1 MSRTAHFGSGWML
14 RTRRSFGSKLFVLF
28 VLAISLT
35 SDIRYRTIQAD
46 EPVVTPWW
54 TSAARQS
61 FWSDSTTQSI
71 PLEEVIVRTLSEEP
85 GVQME
90 LHTIAIARESII
102 EQDAAFDVKWILD
115 SGLGRTND
123 PVGNSLVTGGPPRL
137 VERSW
142 DNSASIERLTRR
154 GGQLSISQDAG
165 FLDSNSNFFAPE
177 DQANTRL
184 AVSLVQPI
192 LGRGKRAYNERLLI
206 RARLDSNQTEHEA
219 QAAIANRLLA
229 AMETYHQ
236 LHAARGR
243 YIQQVA
249 LLDRSREVLRWLK
262 SRLEFDVAPLE
273 VSKVEARIRSRQRV
287 LVNLKQQVFRLQI
300 ELVQAMG
307 GNELVLGRNATE
319 LHPETPDIASAI
331 RTNDQSPDVA
341 SAVEVAL
348 LHRPEIQVA
357 TAALQSAALEMRVT
371 KTELT
376 PYLAAVFNGYLSG
389 LRGDQQYFGS
399 FTDQFTR
406 GGPGLSASIQ
416 YELPVGRR
424 AARSRHRQAHLR
436 YQLRNEELKQ
446 AILQT
451 TSQVQTAMN
460 DWNASMEAMS
470 IRSKTL
476 EFAEE
481 EEQLHRDRWL
491 LHGPDQN
498 QAAITLE
505 TLLEAQQRRTDAEN
519 QWVMAET
526 DLANAWLRLQLAMG
540 VLLESHQIQD
550 SPSNDGM
557 ILTDGVGR
565 STNEPLLFE
574 QPPSVIVEEIP
585 QPLRLEEAMIE
596 TIPLEMSDFA
606 EPDQPRAIG
615 EISR

>member
-1 MSRTAHFGSGWML
+1 MTQAQE
-14 RTRRSFGSKLFVLF
+14 
-28 VLAISLT
+28 
-35 SDIRYRTIQAD
+35 SDEI
-46 EPVVTPWW
+46 PWW
-54 TSAARQS
+54 TGAASQP
-61 FWSDSTTQSI
+61 FWSESAQMI
-71 PLEEVIVRTLSEEP
+71 PLEEVVLRTLSEEP

-90 LHTIAIARESII
+90 LNTIAIARESII

-137 VERSW
+137 IERSW

-154 GGQLSISQDAG
+154 GGQLSVSQDAG
-165 FLDSNSNFFAPE
+165 FLDSNSNFFSPA

-184 AVSLVQPI
+184 AVSLVQPM
-192 LGRGKRAYNERLLI
+192 LGRGKRAYNERLLV
-206 RARLDSNQTEHEA
+206 RARLDYNQTEHEA

-243 YIQQVA
+243 FIQQVA
-249 LLDRSREVLRWLK
+249 LLNRSREVLGWLQ
-262 SRLEFDVAPLE
+262 SRIELDVAPLE
-273 VSKVEARIRSRQRV
+273 VSKVEARIRSRERV
-287 LVNLKQQVFRLQI
+287 LVNLKQQVYRLQI

-307 GNELVLGRNATE
+307 GTDLVIGGNAVE
-319 LHPETPDIASAI
+319 IHPEAPDIASAI
-331 RTNDQSPDVA
+331 KTDDQTLDVA

-357 TAALQSAALEMRVT
+357 TTALQTAALEMRVT

-389 LRGDQQYFGS
+389 LRGNQEYFGS

-446 AILQT
+446 AIVQT
-451 TSQVQTAMN
+451 TAQVQSAMN
-460 DWNASMEAMS
+460 DWNSAMEAMS
-470 IRSKTL
+470 IRKKTL

-481 EEQLHRDRWL
+481 EESLHRDRWML
-491 LHGPDQN
+491 YGPDQN

-519 QWVMAET
+519 QWIIAET
-526 DLANAWLRLQLAMG
+526 ELANSWLRLQLAMG
-540 VLLESHQIQD
+540 VLLESQQLD
-550 SPSNDGM
+550 CASPNAGM
-557 ILTDGVGR
+557 ILTEGIFSQEPLMYEPDQGVGLEE
-565 STNEPLLFE
+565 STAEEKGSLELIEPLSE
-574 QPPSVIVEEIP
+574 VVVEEP
-585 QPLRLEEAMIE
+585 YDPLRLEDSMIE
-596 TIPLEMSDFA
+596 TNPLEMSDFE
-606 EPDQPRAIG
+606 EPDQPRAYG
-615 EISR
+615 EIPR